1 LIPET
6 CLAFPYRHRT
16 HRNKIRFQ
24 TSGFRFQENN
34 IRDYR
39 KLRAFELADQL
50 VLAIYKCTKSFPK
63 EEMFGLTSQIRRA
76 AVSVPS
82 NIVEGCAKSS
92 QADYSRFLEI
102 AYGSVCEVEYQLSL
116 AERLGFLESQSAK
129 ETISLANETGRVL
142 NGLLRS
148 LKSDS

>member
-1 LIPET
+1 M
-6 CLAFPYRHRT
+6 
-16 HRNKIRFQ
+16 
-24 TSGFRFQENN
+24 
-34 IRDYR
+34 RDYH
-39 KLRAFELADQL
+39 KLRTFELADQL
-50 VLAIYKCTKSFPK
+50 ALAIYKCTKSFPK

-76 AVSVPS
+76 AVSAPS

-116 AERLGFLESQSAK
+116 AERLGYLDSLSSK
-129 ETISLANETGRVL
+129 ETTSLANETGRVL

>member
-1 LIPET
+1 M
-6 CLAFPYRHRT
+6 
-16 HRNKIRFQ
+16 
-24 TSGFRFQENN
+24 
-34 IRDYR
+34 RDYH

-50 VLAIYKCTKSFPK
+50 AVAIYKCTKSFPK

-76 AVSVPS
+76 AVSAPS
-82 NIVEGCAKSS
+82 NIVEGCARSS
-92 QADYSRFLEI
+92 QADYARFLEI

-116 AERLGFLESQSAK
+116 AQRLGYLELQSAK
-129 ETISLANETGRVL
+129 ETTSLANETGRVL

>member
-1 LIPET
+1 M
-6 CLAFPYRHRT
+6 
-16 HRNKIRFQ
+16 
-24 TSGFRFQENN
+24 
-34 IRDYR
+34 RDYH

-50 VLAIYKCTKSFPK
+50 ALAIYKCTKSFPK

-76 AVSVPS
+76 AVSAPS

-92 QADYSRFLEI
+92 QADYARFLEI

-116 AERLGFLESQSAK
+116 AERLGYLDSQSAK
-129 ETISLANETGRVL
+129 ETTSIANEAGRVL